1 MRKGCNGKM
10 VGEENVAKLKLWL
23 DQVDAI
29 PMHGGK
35 PNKSEIARLAGLA
48 DRQPLDNNPECQRL
62 LALAVASKGGE
73 LQSRYDEERARQERR
88 IRELETRA
96 DKEMAENFELKRML
110 KKLQHVEQ
118 ILEAGGRVIP
128 WQR

>member
-10 VGEENVAKLKLWL
+10 VGEENVAKLKQWL
-23 DQVDAI
+23 DQVDTL

-48 DRQPLDNNPECQRL
+48 DRQPLESNPECQKL
-62 LALAVASKGGE
+62 LAIAVATKGGE
-73 LQSRYDEERARQERR
+73 LQSRFDEERARQERR

-96 DKEMAENFELKRML
+96 DKEMAENFELKRRL
-110 KKLQHVEQ
+110 KKLQHVER
-118 ILEAGGRVIP
+118 ILESGGRVMP
-128 WQR
+128 

>member
-10 VGEENVAKLKLWL
+10 VGEENIAKLKRWL
-23 DQVDAI
+23 EQVDAL

-35 PNKSEIARLAGLA
+35 PNKSEIARLAGLS

-73 LQSRYDEERARQERR
+73 LQSRFDEERARQERR
-88 IRELETRA
+88 IRELEIRA
-96 DKEMAENFELKRML
+96 DKEMAENFELKRRL

-118 ILEAGGRVIP
+118 ILESGGRVIP
-128 WQR
+128 